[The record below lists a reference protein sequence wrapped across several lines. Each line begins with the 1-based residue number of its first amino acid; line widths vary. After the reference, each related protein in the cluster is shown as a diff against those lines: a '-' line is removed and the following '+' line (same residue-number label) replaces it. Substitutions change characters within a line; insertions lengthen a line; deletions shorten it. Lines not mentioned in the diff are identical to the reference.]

1 MLVDWSE
8 DREVFRLDEEF
19 DAAGHAGLSC
29 DEAGPLEGEE
39 HLVDGA
45 RRHPEV
51 ALQVGFGRRSPK
63 HLRIGVDRGEI
74 LLLRRSEARSERR
87 CETRGPASDSCVVP
101 STLEGQR

>member
-39 HLVDGA
+39 HLVDGG
-45 RRHPEV
+45 RRHPQV
-51 ALQVGFGRRSPK
+51 ALQVGFGRLER
-63 HLRIGVDRGEI
+63 DDQDERGATI
-74 LLLRRSEARSERR
+74 WMRAWRRGRTAGR
-87 CETRGPASDSCVVP
+87 A
-101 STLEGQR
+101 